1 MPDAPTQ
8 DQPLVI
14 VLADEDNVCV
24 ACQRI
29 EAGQT
34 VVVKGE
40 SIPVSE
46 TILLGHKVARRDIA
60 EGAEITKY
68 GAAVGV
74 ATRLIRRGE
83 HIHVQNMKSTYL
95 PTYTLDGANPYI
107 GRVS

>member
-1 MPDAPTQ
+1 MRNASTQ

-29 EAGQT
+29 ESGQT
-34 VVVKGE
+34 IVAKGE
-40 SIPVSE
+40 SFPVIE
-46 TILLGHKVARRDIA
+46 TVLLGHKVARRDIA
-60 EGAEITKY
+60 EGAEIIKY

-74 ATRLIRRGE
+74 ATQAIRRGE
-83 HIHVQNMKSTYL
+83 HVHVQNMKSTYL
-95 PTYTLDGANPYI
+95 PTYTLDGENPYI